1 MSENNHLIMRTILG
15 AVLAFQG
22 AKLLGMLLQD
32 KPDNYILMAVL
43 AIAFIAVG
51 TIFALNSIKSYIKLT
66 KESASEV
73 ISYEDMKKAEAEK
86 MIENEGHE
94 ENKEESKEG
103 EDKLCE

>member
-32 KPDNYILMAVL
+32 KPENYILMAVL

-73 ISYEDMKKAEAEK
+73 ISYEDMKKAEAG
-86 MIENEGHE
+86 NE

-103 EDKLCE
+103 EDELCE

>member
-86 MIENEGHE
+86 MIENEGNE

-103 EDKLCE
+103 EDELCE

>member
-86 MIENEGHE
+86 MIENEENE

-103 EDKLCE
+103 EDELCE

>member
-103 EDKLCE
+103 EDELCE